1 MKDVNILIENGVDV
15 KKSLELFG
23 DMATYDQMLEEFLG
37 EVDTKIANSKKFK
50 DMGDMANY
58 AIVVH
63 SLKSDCRYF
72 GMNDLGE
79 MFYEHELAG
88 KRNDSFFVKQNYDK
102 LISEATKMIN
112 VVKRYMGII
121 TDTPAVAQELPKTK
135 ESNTIPTSNTNEQA
149 ILVVDDS
156 NIIRNFVQ
164 KIFNEKYKVLNATNG
179 EDAINIVDNTPAGII
194 KCMLLDLN
202 MPGVDGFQVL
212 EHFKASNLFSKI
224 PVSIISGANDKETID
239 KAFTYPIVDM
249 IQKPFNEERIKVVT
263 EKTIARQTNE

>member
-1 MKDVNILIENGVDV
+1 MKDINILTENGIDV

-23 DMATYDQMLEEFLG
+23 DMETYDQMLEEFLG

-72 GMNDLGE
+72 GMNELGE

-88 KRNDSFFVKQNYDK
+88 KRNDSFFVKQNYDN
-102 LISEATKMIN
+102 LIAQAVKMIN
-112 VVKRYMGII
+112 VVKRYMGVI
-121 TDTPAVAQELPKTK
+121 TTTEQPTINQTQTVS
-135 ESNTIPTSNTNEQA
+135 ESITNTEPA

-164 KIFNEKYKVLNATNG
+164 KIFSQQYKVLIANDG
-179 EDAINIVDNTPAGII
+179 QDAINIVDNTPNGII

-212 EHFKASNLFSKI
+212 EHFKSANLFSKI
-224 PVSIISGANDKETID
+224 PVSIISGANDKDTID
-239 KAFTYPIVDM
+239 RAFTYPIVDM
-249 IQKPFNEERIKVVT
+249 IQKPFTEERIKVVT
-263 EKTIARQTNE
+263 EKTISRGINQ